1 MNENNSVLL
10 KVWGEYACFTR
21 PELKVER
28 VSYAAPTPSAARGL
42 LEAIL
47 FKPEFR
53 WRIEE
58 IWVLNEI
65 QFINFRRNEVQGV
78 ISSRNVELAMRGT
91 KRLSPLMAD
100 DTDNEGEG
108 RTQRQ
113 TIALR
118 DVSYLIKA
126 TLRPFSSSGTVDLV
140 RKFCEQFTRRCQ
152 KGQCFQQPYFGCR
165 EFAANFSLPD
175 GNEAPISDSRE
186 LGWMVYDTFDLNA
199 LPVPIS
205 DKALLEKHRQL
216 SLFEAKLKN
225 GVLTVPDWR
234 SEQVRRTAVRE
245 AK

>member
-1 MNENNSVLL
+1 MNENSSVLP

-28 VSYAAPTPSAARGL
+28 VSYAVPTSSAARGL

-47 FKPEFR
+47 YKPDFR

-58 IWVLNEI
+58 IRVLKDI
-65 QFINFRRNEVQGV
+65 QFINLRRNELQGV
-78 ISSRNVELAMRGT
+78 ISCRNVESAMRGT
-91 KRLSPLMAD
+91 KQLSPLMAD

-118 DVSYLIKA
+118 DVSYVIKA
-126 TLRPFSSSGTVDLV
+126 APRPFTSSGTVDLV
-140 RKFCEQFTRRCQ
+140 KKFCEQFTRRCQ

-175 GNEAPISDSRE
+175 GSEKTIPDSRE
-186 LGWMVYDTFDLNA
+186 LGWMVYDIFNLNT

-216 SLFEAKLKN
+216 SLFEAKLEN
-225 GVLTVPDWR
+225 GVLKVPDWR
-234 SEQVRRTAVRE
+234 LEQVRRTAVQE

>member
-1 MNENNSVLL
+1 MNENNSVFL

-28 VSYAAPTPSAARGL
+28 VSYAVPTPSAARGF

-58 IWVLNEI
+58 ISVLKEI
-65 QFINFRRNEVQGV
+65 QFINLRRNEVQGV
-78 ISSRNVELAMRGT
+78 ISSRNVESAMRGT
-91 KRLSPLMAD
+91 KELSPLMAD

-118 DVSYLIKA
+118 DVSYIIKA
-126 TLRPFSSSGTVDLV
+126 SPRPFTASGTVDLV
-140 RKFCEQFTRRCQ
+140 RKFKEQFERRVQ

-165 EFAANFSLPD
+165 EFVANFLLPT
-175 GNEAPISDSRE
+175 GNEKPIAVSRE
-186 LGWMVYDTFDLNA
+186 LGWMLYDIFDLNA
-199 LPVPIS
+199 QPVPIS
-205 DKALLEKHRQL
+205 NADVLEKHRQL
-216 SLFEAKLKN
+216 SLFEAKLEN
-225 GVLTVPDWR
+225 GVVKVPDWN
-234 SEQVRRTAVRE
+234 SDTVRHAAVQE

>member
-1 MNENNSVLL
+1 MSENNSVFL

-28 VSYAAPTPSAARGL
+28 VSYLVPTPSAARGL

-53 WRIEE
+53 WQIEE
-58 IWVLNEI
+58 IHVLKEI
-65 QFINFRRNEVQGV
+65 QFINLRRNEVQGV
-78 ISSRNVELAMRGT
+78 ISSRNVESAMRGVIE
-91 KRLSPLMAD
+91 LSPFMAD

-118 DVSYLIKA
+118 DVSYIIKA
-126 TLRPFSSSGTVDLV
+126 FPKTFASSGEVDLV
-140 RKFCEQFTRRCQ
+140 KKFKEQFIRRVQ

-165 EFAANFSLPD
+165 EFVANFSLPD
-175 GNEAPISDSRE
+175 GNEKNIDDSRE
-186 LGWMVYDTFDLNA
+186 LGWMVYDIFDLNSQ
-199 LPVPIS
+199 PVLIS
-205 DKALLEKHRQL
+205 DDVLLGKYRQL
-216 SLFEAKLKN
+216 SLFEAKLEKGVVKVPAWDSDKVKRN
-225 GVLTVPDWR
+225 GVK
-234 SEQVRRTAVRE
+234 E